1 MSACLHIDLIDFV
14 LFFNTESVSPLLL
27 KIKNNLPFGFRLA
40 TGAIQLY
47 NLVSHTPRYTQTHT
61 HINTF
66 VSGFLKNPPNF
77 NFTYLQF
84 FLCEK

>member
-47 NLVSHTPRYTQTHT
+47 NLVSHTPRYTKTHT
-61 HINTF
+61 HTPFCKWISQKSTKLQLYLFAIFF
-66 VSGFLKNPPNF
+66 V
-77 NFTYLQF
+77 
-84 FLCEK
+84 